1 MMQELGKLNFKM
13 NIIPNWL
20 GKYISFNI
28 SNKLTFIDSFQIL
41 NSALDSLV
49 TNLSK
54 DDLKYLSPEF
64 DTNVLDLVEQKV
76 FCPYEYMSD
85 FKNFK
90 EELPSK
96 EKFYFSLTGKK
107 WQRVWTCF

>member
-28 SNKLTFIDSFQIL
+28 NNKLTFIDSFQIL
-41 NSALDSLV
+41 NSTLDSLV

-85 FKNFK
+85 FKNFN

-96 EKFYFSLTGKK
+96 EKFYLSLTGKK